1 MMRMLVSTSKLILF
15 NHKKNK
21 YSNKFHSSAFV
32 LGINDF
38 KDIKLGENERSIR
51 SGRAWHASD
60 LRRKSF
66 DDLHKLW
73 YVLYKE
79 RNVMLTLREKY
90 RAVDRSFNQLDLKR
104 YLNVK
109 KSMAAIK
116 LVLAERR
123 KFKEF
128 LQEQEEAA
136 SAILKDDASI
146 DNDSIINTDT
156 AIDGEKEKD
165 NVK

>member
-1 MMRMLVSTSKLILF
+1 MLRKLLPISKSTKL
-15 NHKKNK
+15 NYNKN
-21 YSNKFHSSAFV
+21 NLINRFHTSSYIN
-32 LGINDF
+32 GINDF
-38 KDIKLGENERSIR
+38 KDIKLADNEKSIR
-51 SGRAWHASD
+51 AGRAWHASD

-90 RAVDRSFNQLDLKR
+90 RAVDRSFNQLDLNR
-104 YLNVK
+104 YLKVK

-123 KFKEF
+123 SFKEF
-128 LQEQEEAA
+128 LKEQQQEEEAA
-136 SAILKDDASI
+136 NA
-146 DNDSIINTDT
+146 IIN
-156 AIDGEKEKD
+156 DGNDD
-165 NVK
+165 NNKSNERNN